1 MLNDIQKR
9 SLLQLAYDVI
19 YARLHRSK
27 YHSPQDPL
35 FEQKRGIFV
44 TLHIDKALR
53 GCIGY
58 IVGYK
63 SILESVKEMA
73 IAAAFRDPRFPPL
86 GPDELADL
94 EIELS
99 VLGELVLIQ
108 DFEEI
113 EIGRDGLYIQHPYG
127 SGLLL
132 PQVATEWGWDRQT
145 FLNQVCQKAGLP
157 KSAAQ
162 DEDSKIYRFSA
173 EIFSANAEELSAK
186 QESP

>member
-1 MLNDIQKR
+1 MLNDIQKK

-19 YARLHRSK
+19 HARLHRSK
-27 YHSPQDPL
+27 YLSPQDPL
-35 FEQKRGIFV
+35 FEEKRGIFV
-44 TLHIDKALR
+44 SLHIDKALR

-58 IVGYK
+58 IIGYK

-86 GPDELADL
+86 GQDELADL

-99 VLGELVLIQ
+99 ILSELILVQ
-108 DFEEI
+108 DLDEI
-113 EIGRDGLYIQHPYG
+113 KIGRDGLYIQHPHG

-145 FLNQVCQKAGLP
+145 FLNQLCQKAGLP
-157 KSAAQ
+157 KSALQ
-162 DEDSKIYRFSA
+162 DEDSKIYRYTA
-173 EIFSANAEELSAK
+173 EIFSATAEELAGK
-186 QESP
+186 HESS

>member
-1 MLNDIQKR
+1 MLNDKQKK

-19 YARLHRSK
+19 YSRLYRSK
-27 YHSPQDPL
+27 YASPSDPL
-35 FEQKRGIFV
+35 FEEKRGIFV
-44 TLHIDKALR
+44 SLHINKALR

-86 GPDELADL
+86 EADELADL

-99 VLGELVLIQ
+99 ILSELKPVDDLT
-108 DFEEI
+108 EI
-113 EIGRDGLYIQHPYG
+113 VIGRDGLFLEHPQG

-132 PQVATEWGWDRQT
+132 PQVATEWGWDRET

-157 KSAAQ
+157 SSVLQ
-162 DEDSKIYRFSA
+162 DGDSKIFRFEA
-173 EIFSANAEELSAK
+173 DIFSAKAEDLADKSEL
-186 QESP
+186 

>member
-1 MLNDIQKR
+1 MLSDIQKK

-19 YARLHRSK
+19 YSRLYRSK
-27 YHSPQDPL
+27 YASPQDPL

-44 TLHIDKALR
+44 SLHINKALR

-63 SILESVKEMA
+63 SILDSVKEMA

-86 GPDELADL
+86 EADELPDL

-99 VLGELVLIQ
+99 ILSELELVQ
-108 DFEEI
+108 DLSEI
-113 EIGRDGLYIQHPYG
+113 VIGRDGLYIQHPLG

-157 KSAAQ
+157 KSALQ
-162 DEDSKIYRFSA
+162 DEDSKIYRFEA
-173 EIFSANAEELSAK
+173 EIFSAKAEELSDK
-186 QESP
+186 PEL

>member
-1 MLNDIQKR
+1 MLSNIQKK

-19 YARLHRSK
+19 HARLYRSK
-27 YHSPQDPL
+27 YTSPQDPL
-35 FEQKRGIFV
+35 FEEKRGIFV
-44 TLHIDKALR
+44 SLHIDKALR

-86 GPDELADL
+86 GKDELPDL

-99 VLGELVLIQ
+99 ILSEMELVHDLT
-108 DFEEI
+108 EI
-113 EIGRDGLYIQHPYG
+113 MVGRDGLFIEHPQG

-132 PQVATEWGWDRQT
+132 PQVATEWGWDRET
-145 FLNQVCQKAGLP
+145 FLNQLCQKAGLP
-157 KSAAQ
+157 PAVLQ
-162 DEDSKIYRFSA
+162 DKDSRIYCFEA
-173 EIFSANAEELSAK
+173 EIFSAKAEELSD
-186 QESP
+186 